1 MGDRP
6 VRTLGIYAER
16 MNKENR
22 NKNKGGEKVSKHG
35 KVTFLMLICFLHIHD
50 MCGSL

>member
-22 NKNKGGEKVSKHG
+22 NKIKEVKKLASIGG
-35 KVTFLMLICFLHIHD
+35 
-50 MCGSL
+50 